1 MKYKVKDK
9 EVNIVFDGQYYI
21 GTYGCIQIKRLFKI
35 DVIDYFN
42 KKFGKQINSQ
52 FKKMCPIW
60 AHFRKRGEDESGI

>member
-35 DVIDYFN
+35 DVINYFN
-42 KKFGKQINSQ
+42 KKFGK
-52 FKKMCPIW
+52 
-60 AHFRKRGEDESGI
+60 

>member
-9 EVNIVFDGQYYI
+9 EVDIVFDGQYYI

-52 FKKMCPIW
+52 FKNNV
-60 AHFRKRGEDESGI
+60 S